1 MAFLAK
7 LDIVA
12 GIASKGAIDNEQL
25 SEVMNSSASSE
36 EKTSFLIQY
45 LLAQRESLLNF
56 AKTLLFALLVFVV
69 GRKLVK
75 LGLKLTERWMKKR
88 EVEVSVQK
96 FVMSLANCTYNVLLI
111 FVVAGILGIGTSSI
125 VAMLGS
131 AGLAIGLAFQGGL
144 SNLAG
149 GLLILLLKTFRV
161 GDYIVVS
168 DVEGT
173 VESIDVFYTRI
184 STTDNKIVVIPNGII
199 SNSSI
204 TNTTKASERML
215 IIPFMIDYDTDIQKV
230 REDILE
236 SLKKEPL
243 LSKDKD
249 MLVVADSLTPIKVK
263 MQIKVWTQNADY
275 WNARYR
281 VVEILKEVLEKN
293 DVRAVMGKLENDSC
307 DKEKNQL

>member
-56 AKTLLFALLVFVV
+56 AKTLLFALLVFIV

-75 LGLKLTERWMKKR
+75 LGLKLTDRWMKKR

>member
-7 LDIVA
+7 LNLVA
-12 GIASKGAIDNEQL
+12 GMASKEAIDNEQL

-56 AKTLLFALLVFVV
+56 AKTLLFALLVFIV

-75 LGLKLTERWMKKR
+75 LGLKLTDRWMKKR

-96 FVMSLANCTYNVLLI
+96 FVMSLANCMYNVLLI
-111 FVVAGILGIGTSSI
+111 FIVAGILGIGTSSI

-161 GDYIVVS
+161 GDYIIVS

-236 SLKKEPL
+236 SLQKEPL

-263 MQIKVWTQNADY
+263 MKIQVWTQNADY

-293 DVRAVMGKLENDSC
+293 DVRAVTGKLENDSC

>member
-75 LGLKLTERWMKKR
+75 LGLKLTDRWMKKR